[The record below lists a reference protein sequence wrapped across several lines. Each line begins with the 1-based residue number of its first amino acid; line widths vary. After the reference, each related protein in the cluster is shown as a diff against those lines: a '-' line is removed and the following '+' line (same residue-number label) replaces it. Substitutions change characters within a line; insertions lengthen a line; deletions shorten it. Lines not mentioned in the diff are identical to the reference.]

1 MRCSPLNAALA
12 FSGEVSLEQSTIWR
26 YLDLAKFIGL
36 IQSNSLFL
44 SRSDMF
50 DDPFEGTIN
59 KPTHESFKNE
69 IENNLQGKSVKASYV
84 KLNGEWVVFSD
95 NHDADLGRSLF
106 STLKWLKTY
115 TYVNCWHQ
123 SEHESEAMW
132 KLYSKNITESLV
144 VKTSVS
150 RLEDALPQSLK
161 LDPVAYRNYD
171 SNYVMDNYFL
181 SPFKT
186 KRLAFSHEKEV
197 RIIIQEPPLK
207 DFDSEYKQFDKD
219 LVNNELGKVVQL
231 HGGVQQ
237 VIEEIRLSPLASSWF
252 ESLVRDLLVKYQI
265 DIPVN
270 RSEISVKPFELKS

>member
-1 MRCSPLNAALA
+1 M
-12 FSGEVSLEQSTIWR
+12 EQSTIWR
-26 YLDLAKFIGL
+26 YLDLAKFICL

-44 SRSDMF
+44 SRADMF

-59 KPTHESFKNE
+59 KPTHESFINE
-69 IENNLQGKSVKASYV
+69 IESNLQGKSVKASYL
-84 KLNGEWVVFSD
+84 KLKGQWVVFSE
-95 NHDADLGRSLF
+95 NHDTDLGRSLF

-150 RLEDALPQSLK
+150 KLEDALPKSLK
-161 LDPVAYRNYD
+161 LEPVAYRNYD

-207 DFDSEYKQFDKD
+207 DFDSEYKQFDID

-252 ESLVRDLLVKYQI
+252 ESLIRDLLVKYQI

-270 RSEISVKPFELKS
+270 RSEISVKPFELTS